1 MPRST
6 LGGDDPDHD
15 LSDEEKDARERELRK
30 LARKLL
36 AEGDA
41 RGSKRLLSRAR
52 NISRRP
58 SRRTD
63 HH

>member
-1 MPRST
+1 LPRST

-30 LARKLL
+30 QARECLAKGEAKQCKQILN
-36 AEGDA
+36 
-41 RGSKRLLSRAR
+41 RAR

-58 SRRTD
+58 SQRAG